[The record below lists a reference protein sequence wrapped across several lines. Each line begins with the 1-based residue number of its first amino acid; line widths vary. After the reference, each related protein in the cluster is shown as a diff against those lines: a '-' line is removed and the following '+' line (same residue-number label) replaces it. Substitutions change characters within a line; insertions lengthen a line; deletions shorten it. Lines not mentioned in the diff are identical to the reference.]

1 MAESA
6 AKIRK
11 TFNYLL
17 RGLIIVVT
25 YGFIYRQV
33 FIHRKWHDFSSI
45 FDRFLEKDNAWLF
58 IALILFMMLV
68 NWGIESLKWQLLI
81 TKIEKLSYFKAFQA
95 VLAGASVSFFM
106 PNRTGDYLG
115 RVFILEKGNHVEG
128 IFSTLVGS
136 FAQTLI
142 TFCIG
147 LFCLLTFV
155 DHYLRV
161 PYEIGEYVF
170 TSLILIVPCVVFALL
185 LIYFNIGLISDFIGK
200 YLPAKWK
207 KFIGYSQVFGRY
219 SWKELLRVILLS
231 LLRYLVFTAQ
241 FLIVMKLFGARI
253 PIVEGLI
260 LIPVVYLIMALVPS
274 VALIELGIRG
284 SVAIFV
290 MGLYY
295 KKFGAANSSYEMIV
309 LAATSVI
316 WFINLVIP
324 ALLGTFFVFRLK
336 FFRK

>member
-11 TFNYLL
+11 TFNYLI

-33 FIHRKWHDFSSI
+33 FIHHEWNDFSTV
-45 FDRFLEKDNAWLF
+45 FDRYMEKDNAWLF

-68 NWGIESLKWQLLI
+68 NWGIESLKWKYLI
-81 TKIEKLSYFKAFQA
+81 MKIEKVSYFKAFQA
-95 VLAGASVSFFM
+95 VMAGASVSFFM

-136 FAQTLI
+136 FAQILI

-147 LFCLLTFV
+147 LFCLLSFV

-170 TSLILIVPCVVFALL
+170 TSLILIVPCLVFAMLL
-185 LIYFNIGLISDFIGK
+185 VYFNIGLLSDFIGK
-200 YLPAKWK
+200 YLPAKWD
-207 KFIGYSQVFGRY
+207 KFIGYSRVFGRY
-219 SWKELLRVILLS
+219 SGKELSHIILLS
-231 LLRYLVFTAQ
+231 LLRYLVFTVQ
-241 FLIVMKLFGARI
+241 FYLVMKLFGARI
-253 PIVEGLI
+253 PVIEGLI
-260 LIPVVYLIMALVPS
+260 LIPVIYLIMALVPS
-274 VALIELGIRG
+274 IALVELGIRG

-290 MGLYY
+290 IGLYY
-295 KKFGAANSSYEMIV
+295 KKFGVANGSYEMIV
-309 LAATSVI
+309 LAATTVI

-324 ALLGTFFVFRLK
+324 AVLGTFFVFRLK